1 VLVPRSRARLTS
13 LALVLLAACSGAEAA
28 TTLPP
33 APVVDEAPADVADAH
48 EADGD
53 AADADAADADAA
65 DADADDTPSA
75 PPAMP
80 ASPADTVSR
89 PA

>member
-53 AADADAADADAA
+53 AADADAADADA
-65 DADADDTPSA
+65 DDTPSA

>member
-33 APVVDEAPADVADAH
+33 ASAVDEAPADVADAH

-53 AADADAADADAA
+53 AADADAADADA
-65 DADADDTPSA
+65 DDTTSA